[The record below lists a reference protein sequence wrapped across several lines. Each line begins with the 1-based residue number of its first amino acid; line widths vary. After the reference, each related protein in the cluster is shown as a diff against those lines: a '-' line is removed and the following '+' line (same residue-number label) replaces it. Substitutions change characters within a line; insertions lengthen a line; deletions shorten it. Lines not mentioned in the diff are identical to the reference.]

1 MIVPMPQSASLPA
14 RAAAYVAAALAL
26 VYAMVRIYWA
36 LGGHALLSTVGGSI
50 ADLARR
56 GGATAIALGVIVVL
70 LKLAGAL
77 LALALVFPASRPPCR
92 VVFVLA
98 GVGGVMLTL
107 YGGVLVVAG
116 ALVLTDVI
124 RPTGPV
130 DRAALRW
137 HVLLW
142 DSWFLAW
149 GIALGLAA
157 WLRRRDKPI

>member
-1 MIVPMPQSASLPA
+1 MQQSASLPA

-26 VYAMVRIYWA
+26 VYAMVSLYWA

-56 GGATAIALGVIVVL
+56 GGATAIALGVTVVV

-77 LALALVFPASRPPCR
+77 LALALVFPASRPPGR
-92 VVFVLA
+92 VVIVLA

-116 ALVLTDVI
+116 ALVLTGVI

-157 WLRRRDKPI
+157 WLRSRDKPV